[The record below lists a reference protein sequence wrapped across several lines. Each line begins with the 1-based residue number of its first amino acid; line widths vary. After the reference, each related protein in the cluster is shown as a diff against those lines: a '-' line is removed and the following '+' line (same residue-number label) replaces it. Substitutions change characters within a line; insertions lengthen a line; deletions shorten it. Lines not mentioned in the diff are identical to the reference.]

1 MASMLRMGHLSSARS
16 LTNPLPCS
24 FRNFSTTPNLSNKRM
39 IITILRRR
47 KYNRLCKMRVKYAN
61 DIAQREATKSKW
73 ENDRYAADL
82 ELVWRQNGLE
92 QEPPLMNLKEKEQKL
107 REWFECG
114 HIYNV
119 MSHEELSDYNQKLP
133 IKSKHNQTQPWVWRS
148 LENPQ
153 IPRHQRSLFE
163 SENLGF
169 KEEELEKGISYKDKL
184 LEKYKARDAEP
195 PLILDPDTIEG
206 LPYFKTMG
214 KIYERKRAKSM
225 DKSIPSNS
233 YILRRDATGK
243 KKDYEVE
250 SGSIDIIKNEM
261 YF

>member
-1 MASMLRMGHLSSARS
+1 M
-16 LTNPLPCS
+16 
-24 FRNFSTTPNLSNKRM
+24 K
-39 IITILRRR
+39 
-47 KYNRLCKMRVKYAN
+47 VKYAN
-61 DIAQREATKSKW
+61 DIAQREAVQAKW

-82 ELVWRQNGLE
+82 ELVWRQNGLDE
-92 QEPPLMNLKEKEQKL
+92 EPPLMTFQEKNKKL

-153 IPRHQRSLFE
+153 IPRHQRQLFE
-163 SENLGF
+163 SKNLGYEAMG
-169 KEEELEKGISYKDKL
+169 KEENKEYLKKKFIDRGDEI
-184 LEKYKARDAEP
+184 
-195 PLILDPDTIEG
+195 PLILDDDTVEG
-206 LPYFKTMG
+206 LAYYKTKG
-214 KIYERKRAKSM
+214 KIYERKRAKAM
-225 DKSIPSNS
+225 GQAIPNNS
-233 YILRRDATGK
+233 FILRRDATGE

-250 SGSIDIIKNEM
+250 VGSIDNLKNKM